1 MPFLSDEEVKE
12 LKKQRPLTGSDFVD
26 AYQLGFDAGCMSRD
40 SELAEKDKKFWEKFD
55 ECSKQKER
63 ADGLEEEN
71 ARLRE
76 KVKKLKKQ
84 IKTRRFGGE

>member
-1 MPFLSDEEVKE
+1 MPYLSDEEVQN

-26 AYQLGFDAGCMSRD
+26 AYQLGYDAGCMSSD
-40 SELAEKDKKFWEKFD
+40 SELAEKDKKFWVKYD

-63 ADGLEEEN
+63 ADALEEEN

-76 KVKKLKKQ
+76 KVKKLKKAL
-84 IKTRRFGGE
+84 KSRRCGGE

>member
-1 MPFLSDEEVKE
+1 MPYLSDEEIE
-12 LKKQRPLTGSDFVD
+12 NLKKQRPLTGSDFVD
-26 AYQLGFDAGCMSRD
+26 AYQLGYDAGRMSRD
-40 SELAEKDKKFWEKFD
+40 SELAEKDKKFWAKFD

-76 KVKKLKKQ
+76 KVKKLKKAL
-84 IKTRRFGGE
+84 KSRRCGGE

>member
-1 MPFLSDEEVKE
+1 MPYLSDEEVQN

-26 AYQLGFDAGCMSRD
+26 AYQLGFDAGSMSRD
-40 SELAEKDKKFWEKFD
+40 SELAEKDKKFWAKYD

-76 KVKKLKKQ
+76 KVKKLKKAL
-84 IKTRRFGGE
+84 KLRRSGGE

>member
-40 SELAEKDKKFWEKFD
+40 SELAEKDKKFWAKYD
-55 ECSKQKER
+55 ECSKQKEH
-63 ADGLEEEN
+63 ADALEEEN

-76 KVKKLKKQ
+76 KVKKLKKAL
-84 IKTRRFGGE
+84 KSRRSGGE